1 MAAEGG
7 LSRRFLLAFILQALL
22 ISVAAFLGVW
32 LARLVLEDVLIEQAL
47 EQEAAWFWE
56 QRADDP
62 AALPPRARNIT
73 GHVAPLA
80 DRSALPEG
88 LRDHGVGIH
97 ALQSA
102 SGLRSLHVSERDGER
117 LLLVFDGEGVNL
129 LTTYFGLVPLAL
141 VLIALYLT
149 AWIGYRATHR
159 VLSPITSLARQIRR
173 MDVGALDPDLLRQQR
188 FVGDP
193 SEEVAVLA
201 GALADFTERLDA
213 FVERER
219 NFTRDASHELRS
231 PLTVIAM
238 AVEMLRAEPQ
248 LSPSVSTSVDRID
261 RSVRDMREMVE
272 AFLLLARESAAELER
287 DRLCV
292 NDLVRDELDR
302 AALTQRSSARAEF
315 VADGML
321 HVRAPRQVLASLV
334 GNLIRNAFAYAEGGT
349 VTVTLGA
356 GELIIEDSGVGMAPD
371 ELARVFDPFFRAA
384 GSGQGGHGVGLT
396 IVRRLSDRFGWP
408 VSIDST
414 PGVGTRVRVGFPA
427 SEFERE
433 AEREVRAGAVGTG
446 A

>member
-1 MAAEGG
+1 MTTEGG

-47 EQEAAWFWE
+47 EQESEWFWA
-56 QRADDP
+56 QRAENPD
-62 AALPPRARNIT
+62 AVPPRARNIT

-80 DRSALPEG
+80 DRSALPAH
-88 LRDHGVGIH
+88 LREHGVGLH
-97 ALQSA
+97 ALES
-102 SGLRSLHVSERDGER
+102 SGGLRSLHVSEQGGER

-173 MDVGALDPDLLRQQR
+173 MDVGALDPELLRQQR

-238 AVEMLRAEPQ
+238 AVEVLRAEPE
-248 LSPSVSTSVDRID
+248 LPASVQTSVDRID
-261 RSVRDMREMVE
+261 RSVRDMRELVE
-272 AFLLLARESAAELER
+272 AFLLLARESGSGLER

-292 NDLVRDELDR
+292 NDVVREELER
-302 AALTQRSSARAEF
+302 ARLTQRGKVRSAFEAE
-315 VADGML
+315 GML
-321 HVRAPRQVLASLV
+321 HVRAPRQVLASLI
-334 GNLIRNAFAYAEGGT
+334 GNLIRNAFTYAEGGT
-349 VTVTLGA
+349 VTVTLGV
-356 GELIIEDSGVGMAPD
+356 GELLIEDSGVGMAPD
-371 ELARVFDPFFRAA
+371 ELARAFDPFFRAA
-384 GSGQGGHGVGLT
+384 GSRQGGHGVGLT

-414 PGVGTRVRVGFPA
+414 PGVGTKVRVGFPE

-433 AEREVRAGAVGTG
+433 VEYAV
-446 A
+446 